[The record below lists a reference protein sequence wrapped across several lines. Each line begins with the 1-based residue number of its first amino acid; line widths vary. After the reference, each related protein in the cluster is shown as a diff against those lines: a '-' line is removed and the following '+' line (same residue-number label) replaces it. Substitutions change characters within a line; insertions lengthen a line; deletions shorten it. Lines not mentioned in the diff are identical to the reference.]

1 MFYGFPI
8 IFIIYYQYSQKFF
21 ELISILLPDKSSET
35 LNGQLKVKWEAA
47 SNK

>member
-21 ELISILLPDKSSET
+21 ELISVLTSRQIKLNIEWPVESEVR
-35 LNGQLKVKWEAA
+35 GRM
-47 SNK
+47 